1 MSPFIL
7 IRGAGEMA
15 SAVAWRLHAANMA
28 RLCMLDLD
36 EPLCVRRS
44 VSFCTALETGRAV
57 VEGVEAVAARNWT
70 DAETAWAARRIAV
83 FRTGDWERVR
93 APAPEVLID
102 AILAKR
108 NIGTRIDAA
117 PLVIALGPGFEA
129 GRDCH
134 MVIETNRGHNLGRV
148 IVSGSAEPNTGLPGA
163 IAGYAAERVLR
174 APACGRFEANRGIGD
189 RVRAGEQVG
198 TVAGQ
203 PVVSPLDGMLR
214 GLIRTGTEVT
224 AGLKIGDVDPRGQ
237 RQYCDTISD
246 KARAIAGG
254 VLEAVLRRLPPV
266 AAQTGETPGE

>member
-1 MSPFIL
+1 
-7 IRGAGEMA
+7 MA
-15 SAVAWRLHAANMA
+15 SAVAWRLHAANMV

-57 VEGVEAVAARNWT
+57 VEGVDAVAARNWT

-163 IAGYAAERVLR
+163 IAGYTAERVLR
-174 APACGRFEANRGIGD
+174 APTCGRFEANRGIGD
-189 RVRAGEQVG
+189 RVRAGEKVG